1 MTANP
6 VIRTIPTPQAP
17 PRRRDRV
24 MPWRECFVVALLGW
38 VGAHAVVG
46 LAIATLFA
54 SGHGWMQ
61 SGSAPGSYGL
71 FVWDGA
77 WYRAIA
83 EHGYTA
89 LGPSAVRFFPLLPG
103 IGALGAVVGVPPTVL
118 LPLLTNA
125 CGLLF
130 ATLVVRIVAEELGD
144 ERIARRSGWLLQLVP
159 GAGVLT
165 LPYTESVAGALAA
178 GYFLLLRRDRGWAA
192 AALGL
197 LSGLARP
204 TGPLLAVAG
213 VCGVAVARGSR
224 DRVRSTMA
232 AVAPVVGTA
241 GYCGWVWWRFGD
253 FFLPYTAQTAPDMR
267 GGFFA
272 SPLAGLTANS
282 HGGLD
287 WRANIVIVVVA
298 LALLALSVR
307 LLPARYV
314 WWSAA
319 MLAAS
324 LTSARLHS
332 LPRYCAAIFPL
343 VVVLAALPQRRWS
356 WRLTLGVC
364 AASMWAIAGIGFT
377 PFYTL

>member
-6 VIRTIPTPQAP
+6 LTRAIPAPAP
-17 PRRRDRV
+17 PVRRDV
-24 MPWRECFVVALLGW
+24 ALAWRECLHVALLGW
-38 VGAHAVVG
+38 VVAHAIVG
-46 LAIATLFA
+46 LAIACLFA

-61 SGSAPGSYGL
+61 SGSAPGSSGL

-83 EHGYTA
+83 QHGYGP
-89 LGPSAVRFFPLLPG
+89 LGREAVRFFPLLPG
-103 IGALGAVVGVPPTVL
+103 IGALGEVVGLPATVL
-118 LPLLTNA
+118 LPLVTNA
-125 CGLLF
+125 CGLIF
-130 ATLVVRIVAEELGD
+130 AMLVVRIVAEELGD
-144 ERIARRSGWLLQLVP
+144 SRLARRSGLLLQLVP
-159 GAGVLT
+159 GAGVLV

-178 GYFLLLRRDRGWAA
+178 GYFLLLRRDRAWWAA
-192 AALGL
+192 GLGL

-213 VCGVAVARGSR
+213 ACSLVTSRGAR
-224 DRVRSTMA
+224 DRARSTVVTLA
-232 AVAPVVGTA
+232 PIAGTVA
-241 GYCGWVWWRFGD
+241 YCGWVWWRFGD
-253 FFLPYTAQTAPDMR
+253 FLLPYTAQTAPGMR

-287 WRANIVIVVVA
+287 WRANIVIVAVV
-298 LALLALSVR
+298 LLLLALSVR

-319 MLAAS
+319 MVVAS

-343 VVVLAALPQRRWS
+343 VIVLAALPRRRWS
-356 WRLTLGVC
+356 WPVTLGVC